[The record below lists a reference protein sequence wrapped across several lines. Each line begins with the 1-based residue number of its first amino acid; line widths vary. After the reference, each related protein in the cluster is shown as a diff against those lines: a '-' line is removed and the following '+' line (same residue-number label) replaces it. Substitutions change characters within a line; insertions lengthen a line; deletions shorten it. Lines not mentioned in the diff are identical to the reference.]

1 LTILYRISYTL
12 NINNETTEYY
22 KGGIELAS
30 VYGKLNLSVI
40 VPVNAESETMGLLE
54 ANYKL
59 EPNRIIGYEL
69 VAVDCKGERHKID
82 VCDCSEVLLNEYL
95 D

>member
-1 LTILYRISYTL
+1 
-12 NINNETTEYY
+12 
-22 KGGIELAS
+22 

-59 EPNRIIGYEL
+59 EPSKIIAYEL
-69 VAVDCKGERHKID
+69 VAVDCKGERHKIN
-82 VCDCSEVLLNEYL
+82 VCDCSSVNLDEYL